1 MKGFGVSS
9 SKHGNGKQDSF
20 VCKTWFIVVGGIF
33 AALALLMFSVGMQ
46 ISSLNSNEEVADLHG
61 KMAALESKLAKIRGR
76 TAADFTPAHE
86 ELLETNVELRS
97 LYSTAQ
103 MVIDKQYENE
113 EAIGINAGDKMSL
126 PNMPLVPPQDEAGLQ
141 QENEKMSLIL
151 NEARK
156 FIAAQNQVM
165 KDTILSDAMLLYPC
179 IATSR
184 R

>member
-1 MKGFGVSS
+1 M
-9 SKHGNGKQDSF
+9 NIIT
-20 VCKTWFIVVGGIF
+20 CALCGIRDF
-33 AALALLMFSVGMQ
+33 ASRSLEDMYVRLDRLRGALLLSQQEAEAHQARSPLAQSVHH
-46 ISSLNSNEEVADLHG
+46 I
-61 KMAALESKLAKIRGR
+61 
-76 TAADFTPAHE
+76 
-86 ELLETNVELRS
+86 VELRS